1 MWCNRFLVPTVLG
14 CAVLFLAASSA
25 HAQRI
30 YGIYYPD
37 EQKFVTYDEKPNIQF
52 NITPQRFAEF
62 THQYV
67 PRQYVPGSRVS
78 SSSFYYAPAPAEAL
92 VRIQVPDANAKV
104 WFDGAATKSTGMDR
118 LYQSPVLELG
128 STYTYRIRA
137 TWMKDGK
144 EVSQDRLIQVAPG
157 QTTLVDFARAAAEP
171 LAAPPATRK
180 P

>member
-1 MWCNRFLVPTVLG
+1 MCSSRFLVPAVLG
-14 CAVLFLAASSA
+14 CAVLFFSATSA

-37 EQKFVTYDEKPNIQF
+37 EQKFVTYDEKPNVQF

-62 THQYV
+62 TGQYM
-67 PRQYVPGSRVS
+67 PASRVS
-78 SSSFYYAPAPAEAL
+78 SSSFYYAPAPTEAW

-118 LYQSPVLELG
+118 LYQTPVLELG
-128 STYTYRIRA
+128 SSYTYRLKA

-144 EVSQDRLIQVAPG
+144 QVSQDRVIQVTPG
-157 QTTLVDFARAAAEP
+157 QTTVVDLARAATERLPA
-171 LAAPPATRK
+171 PATGK